1 MNKKMII
8 ALIGLSLPSIAFAH
22 PGHSDGFISAFAHP
36 FTGIDHLLM
45 MLCVG
50 VLAGRIG
57 GGMRWQLPLAFLGA
71 MTAGWVLGANGFI
84 IAGIDSGIAAGLIAL
99 GVMFIAKITPSRS
112 IQIIIIA
119 AFASLH
125 GMAHGVE
132 LNGTTS
138 LLIPLA
144 FLAATALLH
153 GAGLLIAEMM
163 PPRER
168 QNAYRALGTLLAV
181 VGGGLLAGI

>member
-1 MNKKMII
+1 MNKKFNVAII
-8 ALIGLSLPSIAFAH
+8 GTILPSIAFAH
-22 PGHSDGFISAFAHP
+22 PGHSNGFISAFAHP

-57 GGMRWQLPLAFLGA
+57 GAMRWQLPLTFLSA
-71 MTAGWVLGANGFI
+71 MTAGWALGANGCV

-99 GVMFIAKITPSRS
+99 GVMFIAKITPSNAM
-112 IQIIIIA
+112 QTVVIA
-119 AFASLH
+119 VFALLH

-132 LNGTTS
+132 LNGATS
-138 LLIPLA
+138 LSIPLA

-153 GAGLLIAEMM
+153 GTGLLIA
-163 PPRER
+163 
-168 QNAYRALGTLLAV
+168 ALLPNEKQIVHRILGALLTVIGGALL
-181 VGGGLLAGI
+181 VGV